1 MMSKREDL
9 QQSYCEKYGMFCDK
23 CQYDEASFWER
34 LKLKFHLFL
43 CGGCR
48 EYSKKNTHLSKAIR
62 NAELSTLTPEEQ
74 ENFKQMLQNN
84 LLEIRVNEE

>member
-62 NAELSTLTPEEQ
+62 NAETQALLPQ
-74 ENFKQMLQNN
+74 RNKKILNKCFKTTC
-84 LLEIRVNEE
+84 